1 MPQHEDPLAD
11 LEDTK
16 RFGTFATGAL
26 AVQQMSFP
34 GDIDNI
40 GHWMIFR
47 AFETTQLDRTG
58 SSTKRPKFAITLPV
72 PGNLGTTYNLNYTE
86 QDAGALQQTIID
98 ALGGDK
104 NAQTSMAAM
113 AGGGAAGG
121 FVGALAGK
129 GSAKA
134 IVEGAIAGAV
144 GAATIDTL
152 TGGTSGQVAANE
164 VIGQLG
170 GTGALLTG
178 AFGVARNPHK
188 VVLFESVGFRTHSF
202 RYEFVPQNLTE
213 AQNLREIIKLFK
225 HAASPSLNL
234 KKTLDLG
241 SAVGGK
247 VDLKINVSGG
257 KHFFGYPDYF
267 DIEFRHQP
275 KGDAGFLFSIGASVL
290 TSIEVDY
297 HPAGIPTYARSENNP
312 DDPSPTSIK
321 LGLTFKET
329 EIVTK
334 ENITEKGR

>member
-1 MPQHEDPLAD
+1 MSEHDDPLIA
-11 LEDTK
+11 LEGEEDRK
-16 RFGTFATGAL
+16 LFGTVSAL
-26 AVQQMSFP
+26 LRSQMSFP
-34 GDIDNI
+34 NDIDNI

-47 AFETTQLDRTG
+47 AFETTQLDRSD
-58 SSTKRPKFAITLPV
+58 SSKKTPKFQIRLPV
-72 PGNLGTTYNLNYTE
+72 PGNLGTTYNLNYAE
-86 QDAGALQQTIID
+86 QDAGAVRQTIID

-104 NAQTSMAAM
+104 NAQASMAAM
-113 AGGGAAGG
+113 ATGMAAGAAAG
-121 FVGALAGK
+121 LATGK
-129 GSAKA
+129 GTKG

-144 GAATIDTL
+144 GAAVIDTF

-164 VIGQLG
+164 VIGQMG

-188 VVLFESVGFRTHSF
+188 VVLFESVDFRTHSF
-202 RYEFVPQNLTE
+202 RYEFIPQNLTE
-213 AQNLREIIKLFK
+213 AQNLRKIIELFK
-225 HAASPSLNL
+225 HAASPSFGSNRKFDLGNFGNLNL
-234 KKTLDLG
+234 
-241 SAVGGK
+241 
-247 VDLKINVSGG
+247 SGG
-257 KHFFGYPDYF
+257 KHFFTYPDYF

-290 TSIEVDY
+290 KSIEVDY